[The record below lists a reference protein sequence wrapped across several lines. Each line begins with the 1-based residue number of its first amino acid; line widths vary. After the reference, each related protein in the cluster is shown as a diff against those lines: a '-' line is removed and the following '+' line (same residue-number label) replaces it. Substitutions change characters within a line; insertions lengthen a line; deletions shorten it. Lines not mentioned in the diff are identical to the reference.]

1 MVFYFKLKSILFLS
15 KEDCSGTWDIKI
27 LNLEFYR
34 CTFVSF
40 THRTLK
46 YVSIFIHLS
55 YKQMLGTFKTSL
67 IFSLKLSIMRSLN
80 ILSPNTMKSWEFFG
94 ITFCIRVFPLKVGIL
109 IEIMSTW
116 EFSSAQNG
124 TFSDND

>member
-1 MVFYFKLKSILFLS
+1 M
-15 KEDCSGTWDIKI
+15 
-27 LNLEFYR
+27 
-34 CTFVSF
+34 SF

-46 YVSIFIHLS
+46 YGSIFIHLS

>member
-1 MVFYFKLKSILFLS
+1 M
-15 KEDCSGTWDIKI
+15 
-27 LNLEFYR
+27 
-34 CTFVSF
+34 SF

-46 YVSIFIHLS
+46 YGSIFIHLS

-67 IFSLKLSIMRSLN
+67 IFSLKLSN